1 MEKNL
6 SSMSWAKCLAYLLSV
21 GKMEDEVKPKKAF
34 QVENSNFSTL
44 DESIFQREIEKKN

>member
-1 MEKNL
+1 
-6 SSMSWAKCLAYLLSV
+6 
-21 GKMEDEVKPKKAF
+21 MEDEVKPKKAF